1 MKKNKILRIITRLN
15 IGGPAIHTILLTKGL
30 QDKYETMLIA
40 GQIES
45 HESDMSYF
53 AKKYEVTPIYLKKMS
68 RELRFPQDLIA
79 LWELY
84 RIIKKEK
91 PNIVHTHTAKAGM
104 LGRLA
109 AMMAN
114 VPTIIHTFHGNVF
127 QGYFGAI
134 QTRFFIL
141 IEKFLA
147 RYSTKIIAISKK
159 QKEELVEL
167 GICES
172 EKIEII
178 KLGFDFEDVLPDK
191 TDVGLFRKKYKIPIK
206 ADLIGIVGRLTP
218 IKNHMLFLNIC
229 EEVLKKYQDI
239 YFAIIGE
246 GELKEQLEKELN
258 KRGLKPNV
266 FITGFIKNLKPV
278 YADLDIVLLTSN
290 NEGTPVALIEAMAC
304 NKIVMTTN
312 VGGVT
317 DFIDH
322 CVDGFYFPKGEV
334 KLFVDE
340 INNWKLNKI
349 QYEKIKN
356 NASKKAFE
364 LFRSERLIKDIKNLY
379 EELRGIK

>member
-1 MKKNKILRIITRLN
+1 MNKIKVLRIITRLN

-30 QDKYETMLIA
+30 QNKYETMLIA

-53 AKKYEVTPIYLKKMS
+53 AKKYEVTPIYLKKMR

-109 AMMAN
+109 AIILK
-114 VPTIIHTFHGNVF
+114 VPIIIHTFHGNIF

-134 QTRFFIL
+134 KTRFFIL

-191 TDVGLFRKKYKIPIK
+191 TDAGLFRKKNKIPIN

-239 YFAIIGE
+239 YFAIIGD
-246 GELKEQLEKELN
+246 GELKEQLEEEIN

-278 YADLDIVLLTSN
+278 YADLDIVLLTSK

-340 INNWKLNKI
+340 INNWRLNKI

>member
-15 IGGPAIHTILLTKGL
+15 IGGPAIHTILLTNGL
-30 QDKYETMLIA
+30 EDKYETILIA

-53 AKKYEVTPIYLKKMS
+53 AKKYEVTPIYLKKMR

-109 AMMAN
+109 AIILK
-114 VPTIIHTFHGNVF
+114 VPIIIHTFHGNIF
-127 QGYFGAI
+127 QGYFGVI
-134 QTRFFIL
+134 KTRFFIL

-167 GICES
+167 GICKS
-172 EKIEII
+172 KKIEII
-178 KLGFDFEDVLPDK
+178 KLGFDFEDILPNK
-191 TDVGLFRKKYKIPIK
+191 TDTGLFRKKYKIPIK

-229 EEVLKKYQDI
+229 EEVLKKYQDV
-239 YFAIIGE
+239 YFAIIGD
-246 GELKEQLEKELN
+246 GELKEQLEEEIN

-322 CVDGFYFPKGEV
+322 CVDGFYFPKGEG